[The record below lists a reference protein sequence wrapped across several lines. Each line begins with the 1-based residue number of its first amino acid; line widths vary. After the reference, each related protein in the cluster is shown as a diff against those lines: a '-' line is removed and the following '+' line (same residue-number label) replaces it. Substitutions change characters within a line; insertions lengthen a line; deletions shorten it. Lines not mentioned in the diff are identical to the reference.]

1 VSLETYV
8 LRRSWRLPGVGK
20 GGGDRRAVAS
30 PEVWVDRS
38 VDPPDGHAHTN
49 IKQGQPL
56 SSCPGPPVTEYSRP
70 PIPSPSE
77 AG

>member
-1 VSLETYV
+1 
-8 LRRSWRLPGVGK
+8 VGK
-20 GGGDRRAVAS
+20 GGGDGRAVAS

-56 SSCPGPPVTEYSRP
+56 SSCPGPPVTEYFAAADPAAERGRLDR
-70 PIPSPSE
+70 IVRRT
-77 AG
+77 G